1 MFSNFNLDRSRYL
14 FFVTCIAS
22 LLGCT
27 AGDAYTLYRG
37 SPIMDSARVH
47 VATFDTSDGA
57 AYNMENCQLAA
68 KLFQQQPGVVVN
80 FWCEK
85 GTFKK

>member
-1 MFSNFNLDRSRYL
+1 MIYNFIINRCHYL
-14 FFVTCIAS
+14 FFIICIGS
-22 LLGCT
+22 LQGCT
-27 AGDAYTLYRG
+27 GSDPYTLYRG
-37 SPIMDSARVH
+37 SPVMDAARVH
-47 VATFDTSDGA
+47 VATFDASDGA

-68 KLFQQQPGVVVN
+68 KLFQQQPGVAVN

>member
-1 MFSNFNLDRSRYL
+1 M
-14 FFVTCIAS
+14 AS
-22 LLGCT
+22 LLGCN
-27 AGDAYTLYRG
+27 GSDAYTLYRG

-47 VATFDTSDGA
+47 VATFDTSDTE

-68 KLFQQQPGVVVN
+68 KLFQQQPGVIVN